1 MDELLASWRRATGC
15 EVCWLD
21 DVGRPSVLATV
32 PLLDGEV
39 PCVALPYAR
48 AAAAAGLRDA
58 EQVAFAVTDSRSL
71 RADTGGMAMVGRT
84 RITDDISG
92 EYFVTELLAQELVKY
107 PPSRTLV
114 DSPLLRR
121 ENWWWL
127 PRILVRFDR
136 VDRAV
141 ALPARR
147 DASRDAL
154 LVRDDGR
161 GLRLDVASAADWGVS
176 EIALRAASG
185 ESLRG
190 DGAPTVALG
199 HDHSPDRER
208 WESWSRRGE
217 LRGDLLAVTARNG
230 EPGLDP
236 APLRLLERWR
246 RQRSLERGCRQ
257 GIAAAESG

>member
-1 MDELLASWRRATGC
+1 MDELIADWRRATSC

-21 DVGRPSVLATV
+21 NAGRPAALATI

-39 PCVALPYAR
+39 PCVALPYSR
-48 AAAAAGLRDA
+48 AAAATGLRDA

-71 RADTGGMAMVGRT
+71 PADAEGMAVLGWVT
-84 RITDDISG
+84 ITDDISG
-92 EYFVTELLAQELVKY
+92 EHFATELLAQELVKY
-107 PPSRTLV
+107 PPSRALV

-127 PRILVRFDR
+127 PRILVRLDR
-136 VDRAV
+136 VERTV

-161 GLRLDVASAADWGVS
+161 GLRLDVASAPDWDGP
-176 EIALRAASG
+176 EIALRAASD
-185 ESLRG
+185 EPLRG
-190 DGAPTVALG
+190 DGAPTVGLS

-208 WESWSRRGE
+208 WESWSRRGQ
-217 LRGDLLAVTARNG
+217 LRGDQLLVTERDG
-230 EPGLDP
+230 DPVLDP
-236 APLRLLERWR
+236 APLRLLERLR
-246 RQRSLERGCRQ
+246 RQRALERGCRQ
-257 GIAAAESG
+257 GIAAVKRG